1 MDIVDVVLRSIH
13 GQKMATEWTSINVLD
28 VKHRLCGDH
37 AMDEN
42 LNMSIRRFLKK
53 VGITSQNEIEKAWKD
68 NKSVKVK
75 MVLTIEELGLE
86 HSIEGEI
93 GKDWIKLLRII
104 HKTKFSDNGRSLD
117 IARPFVAAQD
127 KVFSVQI

>member
-1 MDIVDVVLRSIH
+1 MPPVEILAIFFLKASWPFYRPASVMFIRYY
-13 GQKMATEWTSINVLD
+13 
-28 VKHRLCGDH
+28 GDNE
-37 AMDEN
+37 MDEK

-68 NKSVKVK
+68 SKSVKVK

-93 GKDWIKLLRII
+93 GKD
-104 HKTKFSDNGRSLD
+104 
-117 IARPFVAAQD
+117 
-127 KVFSVQI
+127 